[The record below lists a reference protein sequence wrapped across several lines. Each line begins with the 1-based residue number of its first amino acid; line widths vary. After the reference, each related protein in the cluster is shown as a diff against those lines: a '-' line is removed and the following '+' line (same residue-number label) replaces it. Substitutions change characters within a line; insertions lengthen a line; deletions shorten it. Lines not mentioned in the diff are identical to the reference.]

1 MRKNIFLCILFGLL
15 FASCYED
22 KGNYDY
28 LGFPNLEMKL
38 FEVVTDSETGEE
50 VEREFG
56 YIRVK
61 SGDVVKIRP
70 HLENNTE
77 DNYSNLEYKWIYK
90 DQVISTEKTLV
101 WETSEVGEGSVVLE
115 VNDPTYG
122 TRFISSFSI
131 HIESAYNSSG
141 FLILD
146 EKDGKKRLSFL
157 MGGYYYDTKEFSPRI
172 SLYSEEND
180 GKELPGGAFKIH
192 MHFRRADENSQIM
205 VVAPDDLVDINAY
218 TFKEAMRGEDMFR
231 GQIPEISDVMFMQWV
246 DLAADTQGRLYR
258 RIKSTNELF
267 HSNQFL
273 DTPLTDENGEEYR
286 GIRFIP
292 GNLSKSFGLMLDTE
306 KNRYLAVSDYRNYNG
321 SKHTLGKIMPIVYND
336 NGETEWPEGYTP
348 LDNMGDAE
356 VLFTGHYFYPS
367 IDVYLYRTTQY
378 FSVIRKG
385 GKYYY
390 QYFQVHLSDDASS
403 AYVTDFLES
412 EFKGLEPL
420 MDENTHFELMRQAQ
434 GYDYSRMQPYLL
446 IAKGNELH
454 LFDINR
460 VGDEKPSG
468 TTVKLFEFPS
478 PIVAMDGQSPL
489 GSQLG
494 VGLEDGSFY
503 VLNMPGA
510 KNMAMD
516 EEKLVIQKLP
526 VGTFGQF
533 TDVLYNIMEQ
543 APSLY

>member
-1 MRKNIFLCILFGLL
+1 MTKNIFLCILFGLL

-38 FEVVTDSETGEE
+38 FEVLIDSETGEE
-50 VEREFG
+50 VEREINS

-61 SGDVVKIRP
+61 SGDMIKVRP
-70 HLENNTE
+70 HLEDNTE
-77 DNYSNLEYKWIYK
+77 DTYSNLEYKWIYQ
-90 DQVISTEKTLV
+90 DEVISTEKTLV
-101 WETSEVGEGSVVLE
+101 WETSEVGDGSVVLE

-157 MGGYYYDTKEFSPRI
+157 MGDYFYGTTEFSPRI

-180 GKELPGGAFKIH
+180 GNELPGGAFKIH
-192 MHFRRADENSQIM
+192 MHFRKGNENSQIM

-218 TFKEAMRGEDMFR
+218 TFKEAMRGADIFR
-231 GQIPEISDVMFMQWV
+231 GQMPEISDVMFMQWV
-246 DLAADTQGRLYR
+246 NLAADTQGRLYR

-273 DTPLTDENGEEYR
+273 DTPLTDENGDEYC

-292 GNLSKSFGLMLDTE
+292 GDLSKSFGLMLDTE

-321 SKHTLGKIMPIVYND
+321 SQHTLGKIMPIVYND

-367 IDVYLYRTTQY
+367 MYLYRATQY

-420 MDENTHFELMRQAQ
+420 MDESIHFELMRQAQ
-434 GYDYSRMQPYLL
+434 GYDYSRIQPYLL

-503 VLNMPGA
+503 VLSMPGA

-516 EEKLVIQKLP
+516 EEKLVLHKLP
-526 VGTFGQF
+526 AGTFGQF